1 MKRSSGEISAQS
13 SVACTEHCEVQSTG
27 SVNAPD
33 EGAAEDIAA
42 ALERLCEGPGLR
54 AVVQPIVRLTD
65 MTVVGHEALTR
76 VDDPHRRSIQ
86 WWLDRATDYD
96 LRTRFEVAC
105 WRAIAKIGAVPDD
118 GLLFANVTPATL
130 LEPELWLL
138 RGAMPARLVIELT
151 EQAPVDDYQVLR
163 DELTPWLGSGA
174 RIAIDDTGAG
184 YSSLRHVIEL
194 MPDFLKLDRAMVTEI
209 DRHHNRL
216 ALVRSLVA
224 FAREVGT
231 SVIAEGIERIE
242 ELETLR
248 KVGVAYGQGYL
259 LARPGSP
266 WPALGR
272 EHSRAAAPNRRVEL
286 PRQVRLHES
295 LRGAHDAPEA
305 CAIVV
310 DHIFGEGSMMPSLYL
325 EHDGRLRCVAQRGLW
340 QVLDGLSGDAG
351 ITGRTWATNT
361 PVTIHDVAASPD
373 YLEAIPGVVAEICV
387 PIVVDGRAVGS
398 LNVESLH
405 PFPADAAARMRTY
418 AQLLAGRLSV
428 VGYRHD
434 VSPWQRS
441 TRASATLA
449 EIGVN
454 DNTVTDALRIICQA
468 SQQDSAGLL
477 RNLGDAPVVDAACG
491 PLSDAFD
498 RLTAP
503 EVASL
508 SSVVD
513 RVSSCYTAGEVTGLG
528 FVGTESLRN
537 AGARAVI
544 VLPLRANGDRVGT
557 IVLAN
562 TRPRRIVADDVEP
575 LELLV
580 AQLAAM
586 IASASPRA
594 TR

>member
-1 MKRSSGEISAQS
+1 MQSAGSINASDDGASSSE
-13 SVACTEHCEVQSTG
+13 EV
-27 SVNAPD
+27 
-33 EGAAEDIAA
+33 AA

-76 VDDPHRRSIQ
+76 VDDPYRRSIQ
-86 WWLDRATDYD
+86 WWLDRATAHNV
-96 LRTRFEVAC
+96 RSRFEVAC

-118 GLLFANVTPATL
+118 GLLFANASPATV

-151 EQAPVDDYQVLR
+151 EQAPVDDYPALR

-259 LARPGSP
+259 LARPGPP
-266 WPALGR
+266 WPALAR
-272 EHSRAAAPNRRVEL
+272 EQSRPIPPDRALEL

-295 LRGAHDAPEA
+295 LRAARDATEA

-361 PVTIHDVAASPD
+361 PVTIPDVASSPD

-387 PIVVDGRAVGS
+387 PIVVDGRAIGS

-418 AQLLAGRLSV
+418 AQLLAGQLSV

-441 TRASATLA
+441 TRASATMA
-449 EIGVN
+449 ELGV
-454 DNTVTDALRIICQA
+454 DENTVGDALRVICDA

-477 RNLGDAPVVDAACG
+477 RNNGDTPVVDAVCG
-491 PLSDAFD
+491 PLADAFD
-498 RLTAP
+498 QLTAP

-513 RVSSCYTAGEVTGLG
+513 RVSSCYTADEVTGRG
-528 FVGTESLRN
+528 FVGAESLRN

-562 TRPRRIVADDVEP
+562 TRPRRITADDVEP

-586 IASASPRA
+586 IASSSPRVI
-594 TR
+594 R